1 MKSQGALRARQDQNG
16 YGQPLQVALA
26 PLHPHQS
33 WQEQEPHTARVFP
46 KSTCFACSPEEGIL
60 ISNPLLSLRDPGL
73 ATILCPEARLGL
85 PWFPGPQAAFSGLPR
100 LQTYIPLVPS
110 LGLTWEPGM
119 KAQGQPPKGS
129 CFKR

>member
-1 MKSQGALRARQDQNG
+1 MKSQGALRARQDHSD

-33 WQEQEPHTARVFP
+33 WQEPEP
-46 KSTCFACSPEEGIL
+46 SPSLLALHAALRKGFL

-73 ATILCPEARLGL
+73 ATILCSEARLGL
-85 PWFPGPQAAFSGLPR
+85 PWFLGPQAAFSGLPR
-100 LQTYIPLVPS
+100 LQTYIPLAPS

-119 KAQGQPPKGS
+119 KAQGQLPKGS